1 MSDLPK
7 VADPLG
13 LHEKTGE
20 ALNVDDLSADQQRVF
35 DPGGI
40 FSGGDAGAIGEFSE
54 GRIMRGLDWMGSPL
68 TAGHDDGTDIARIGA
83 LAFGAAAAA
92 GAAGAGGAAGGGSAA
107 GGAGAGGAASG
118 VGIVEGLKTAA
129 TILTPALSLAS
140 AATGAKAART
150 AAAAAGRSPAL
161 TPPMPSFGGPN
172 TIAATRGSV
181 TEQLRRRGRASTIM
195 TAPQSEALGAA

>member
-1 MSDLPK
+1 MSDTPK
-7 VADPLG
+7 VVDPLG
-13 LHEKTGE
+13 VHEQVGE
-20 ALNVDDLSADQQRVF
+20 ALNLDELSADQQRVF

-68 TAGHDDGTDIARIGA
+68 TAGHDDGRDIARIGA

-92 GAAGAGGAAGGGSAA
+92 GAAGAGGAASGGTAA
-107 GGAGAGGAASG
+107 GGTGGAATG

-150 AAAAAGRSPAL
+150 AAAAAGRSPTLSL